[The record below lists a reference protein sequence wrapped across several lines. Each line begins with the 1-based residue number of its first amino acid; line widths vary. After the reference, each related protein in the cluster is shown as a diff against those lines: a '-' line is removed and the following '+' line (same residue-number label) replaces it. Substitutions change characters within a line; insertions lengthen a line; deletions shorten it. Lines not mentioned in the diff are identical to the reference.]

1 VLPDYFRTMNTPL
14 LHGRD
19 VSDHD
24 TLNTPGVV
32 VVNDFFARRYW
43 PKEDPVGKRI
53 TFDDLK
59 NNPKWL
65 TVVGVA
71 KNTVRSEWTEPPEE
85 EVFLPYL
92 QNRDYLEDPASQ
104 FTYLTLVVR
113 GNSPTTLVPVIRGMV
128 GSLDRNVV
136 LSEVQTMDQ
145 VVATAT
151 AEPRFYVLLLATFA
165 AVALTLA
172 AVGIYGVV
180 SYSVSRRTQEIGIRM
195 ALGAQTSHVIKMVV
209 GQGAIL
215 ASVGVVTGLISAL
228 AVTRLMSGL
237 LYGVRPNDPIT
248 FIAVAVALSGVAL
261 IASYIPARRAA
272 KVDPVV
278 ALRCE

>member
-1 VLPDYFRTMNTPL
+1 MNIPVLR
-14 LHGRD
+14 GRD
-19 VSDHD
+19 ISDHD
-24 TLNTPGVV
+24 TLNAPGVV
-32 VVNDFFARRYW
+32 VVNEFFAQRYW
-43 PKEDPVGKRI
+43 PNEDALGKRI

-59 NNPKWL
+59 TDPKWL

-71 KNTVRSEWTEPPEE
+71 KNTLRAEWTEAHEE
-85 EVFLPYL
+85 EVFLPFL
-92 QNRDYLEDPASQ
+92 QNRDYLENPASH
-104 FTYLTLVVR
+104 FAYLTLVVR
-113 GNSPTTLVPVIRGMV
+113 SSNPAALVPVIRGMV
-128 GSLDRNVV
+128 ASLDKNVA

-145 VVATAT
+145 VVAEAT
-151 AEPRFYVLLLATFA
+151 AEPRFYLLLLATFA

-172 AVGIYGVV
+172 GVGIYGVM

-195 ALGAQTSHVIKMVV
+195 ALGAQTSHVIRMVV

-215 ASVGVVTGLISAL
+215 ATVGVVVGLIGAL

-248 FIAVAVALSGVAL
+248 FIAVAAVMSGIAL

-272 KVDPVV
+272 NVDPMV
-278 ALRCE
+278 ALRYE